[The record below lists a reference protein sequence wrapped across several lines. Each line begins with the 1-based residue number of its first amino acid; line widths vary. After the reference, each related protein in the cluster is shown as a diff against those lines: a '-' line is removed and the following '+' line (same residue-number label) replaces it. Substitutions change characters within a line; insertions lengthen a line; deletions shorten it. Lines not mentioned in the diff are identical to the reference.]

1 MGAGPSLGPFPVVQS
16 VVVGT
21 DPRDGAEVRRAAS
34 HKDALVVTAMPDVTT
49 LHEAFRRG
57 VRIAADERCLGFRP
71 VTAVALGAGGKPELT
86 AGPYEWLTYAQA
98 AARVDALGAGLL
110 HLGLVPPNA
119 DAKPLRLVGIYSKNR
134 FEYTLT
140 INACYSQG
148 MSDVPLYDTLGDEAI
163 SFIVQQTGLKTVF
176 TGADSVRKLAALK
189 TREAAQCARLQVVVQ
204 WEEAKRPEDVAAAA
218 QAGLQLLSLA
228 EVEAAGRAHPAP
240 LAPPKPEDLAYICYT
255 SGTTGMPKG
264 VMITHR
270 MQVCDCSGAFTHNL
284 GIIRGDSHLSYLPL
298 AHSFERLVQGA
309 LFMAGAHMGFYQG
322 DTLKILDDLKALRPT
337 VFCSVPRLYNRIYE
351 KITGGV
357 EAKGGLAKALFNMA
371 LDAKKANLNS
381 SNVMTHALWD
391 RLVFRAV
398 GERVGLDRC
407 KLMLTGSAPIA
418 PHVLEFL
425 RVVFC
430 ARICEGY
437 GQTECS
443 AAATLTSWADQAT
456 KNHVGGPLAG
466 NEVKLC
472 AVPEMGYLPSDTAHD
487 RQVDAATGAVLQAGD
502 RCFGRGEVCYRGA
515 NVFAGYYKD
524 EARTA
529 EALDADGWLHSGDI
543 GIWDVNGNLRIVD
556 RKKNIFK
563 LAQGEYVAAEKIE
576 VQLAKSAFV
585 SAVWVH
591 GDSLHSFLVSVVVPS
606 PERAAQWAKE
616 TPGKAELAAD
626 LKALCAD
633 KDFKAAVIAD
643 LAAVGKAG
651 RLQSFELARD
661 VHLEETPW
669 LPDNDPRQLLT
680 PTFKFKRAE
689 AKKHYAKQIDAM
701 YASEAIGG
709 KTGLK
714 VK

>member
-1 MGAGPSLGPFPVVQS
+1 MGAGPSLGPFPAVTS
-16 VVVGT
+16 VVVGK
-21 DPRDGAEVRRAAS
+21 DRDGADIRRAAD
-34 HKDALVVTAMPDVTT
+34 HKDALMVTAMPDVTT

-57 VRIAADERCLGFRP
+57 VRVANEGPCLGFRP
-71 VTAVALGAGGKPELT
+71 VTAVALGAGGKPEMT
-86 AGPYEWLTYAQA
+86 AGPYEWQTYAQV
-98 AARVDALGAGLL
+98 AARVDAIGAGLL

-119 DAKPLRLVGIYSKNR
+119 DPAPLRLAGIYSKNR
-134 FEYTLT
+134 LEYTLV
-140 INACYSQG
+140 INACYSQS

-163 SFIVQQTGLKTVF
+163 AFILEQTGLKTVF
-176 TGADSVRKLAALK
+176 TGSESVRKLATLK
-189 TREAAQCARLQVVVQ
+189 TREARQCARLQVVVQ

-218 QAGLQLLSLA
+218 AAGLQLLSLA

-240 LAPPKPEDLAYICYT
+240 LAPPKPSDLAYICYT

-264 VMITHR
+264 VLITHR

-309 LFMAGAHMGFYQG
+309 LFMAGASMGFYQG

-351 KITGGV
+351 RITGGV
-357 EAKGGLAKALFNMA
+357 DAKGGIAKALFNMA

-381 SNVMTHALWD
+381 SNIMTHSLWD

-398 GERVGLDRC
+398 AERVGLDRC

-443 AAATLTSWADQAT
+443 AAATLTCWSDQAT
-456 KNHVGGPLAG
+456 KNHVGSPLAG

-472 AVPEMGYLPSDTAHD
+472 AVPEMGYLTTDTVHD
-487 RQVDAATGAVLQAGD
+487 RQVDAAGAVVQEGD
-502 RCFGRGEVCYRGA
+502 RCSGRGEVCYRGA

-524 EARTA
+524 PVRTA

-543 GIWDVNGNLRIVD
+543 GIWDVNGNLRLVD

-576 VQLAKSAFV
+576 VQLAKSTFV
-585 SAVWVH
+585 GAIWVH
-591 GDSLHSFLVSVVVPS
+591 GDSLHSFLVAVVVPS
-606 PERAAQWAKE
+606 ADRAALWAKE

-626 LKALCAD
+626 LKAICAD

-661 VHLEETPW
+661 VHLEAEPW
-669 LPDNDPRQLLT
+669 LPDNDPRGLLT
-680 PTFKFKRAE
+680 PTFKFKRNE
-689 AKKHYAKQIDAM
+689 AKKYYVAQIDAM
-701 YASEAIGG
+701 YANEAIGG
-709 KTGLK
+709 KSGIK